1 MTLSERPVSGPA
13 ALGGRA
19 ASRGRARSPRRHL
32 TDRAVDRL
40 QEAALAGPGLAL
52 YVVLVVGSVAVAC
65 FYSVTNW
72 NGVSPDFAFV
82 GLTNYANVPSDPDVG
97 HAFLITAII
106 AGSATIVTNTLAIPI
121 AVLLNQSDVVTRIY
135 RSVIV
140 YPVILSPI
148 VTGLIW
154 ASILSTTGVLNS
166 VLAKLGL
173 PTTLI
178 LADPDQAVG
187 ALAFVSVWHTLGLCV
202 ILYLAGL
209 QTIPRDLEEAAGI
222 DGAGGLARFRHITL
236 PLLAPTMTV
245 NIVLLMIWFMRT
257 YDYVV
262 VMTGGG
268 PVTATNTVAFLTLQ
282 RAFQGFRYGFGSA
295 IAVVLLAVT
304 VVLSAIIFVG
314 SRRREAYL

>member
-1 MTLSERPVSGPA
+1 VS
-13 ALGGRA
+13 
-19 ASRGRARSPRRHL
+19 
-32 TDRAVDRL
+32 
-40 QEAALAGPGLAL
+40 
-52 YVVLVVGSVAVAC
+52 
-65 FYSVTNW
+65 
-72 NGVSPDFAFV
+72 FV
-82 GLTNYANVPSDPDVG
+82 GLTNYFNVPSDPDVG
-97 HAFLITAII
+97 HAFLVTAII
-106 AGSATIVTNTLAIPI
+106 AGSGTIITNALAIPI
-121 AVLLNQSDVVTRIY
+121 AVLLNRADVVTRLF

-166 VLAKLGL
+166 VLTKLGL
-173 PTTLI
+173 PPTVI
-178 LADPDQAVG
+178 LADPDQAVW
-187 ALAFVSVWHTLGLCV
+187 AIAFVSVWHTLGLCV

-209 QTIPRDLEEAAGI
+209 QTIPTDLEEAAGI
-222 DGAGGLARFRHITL
+222 DGAGGFARFRHITL

-245 NIVLLMIWFMRT
+245 NVVLLMIWFMRT

-268 PVTATNTVAFLTLQ
+268 PVTATNTVAFLVLQ

-295 IAVVLLAVT
+295 IAVVLLAIT
-304 VVLSAIIFVG
+304 IVLSAIVFLA

>member
-1 MTLSERPVSGPA
+1 LV
-13 ALGGRA
+13 LY
-19 ASRGRARSPRRHL
+19 
-32 TDRAVDRL
+32 AVL
-40 QEAALAGPGLAL
+40 I
-52 YVVLVVGSVAVAC
+52 VGSVCVAV
-65 FYSVTNW
+65 FYSLTDW
-72 NGVSPDFAFV
+72 NGVSPDVSFV
-82 GLTNYANVPSDPDVG
+82 GLANFARVPADPDAG
-97 HAFLITAII
+97 HAFIITAVI
-106 AGSATIVTNTLAIPI
+106 ASSATVITNIVAIPL
-121 AVLLNQSDVVTRIY
+121 AVLLNRSGVVTRIY
-135 RSVIV
+135 RSIIV

-166 VLAKLGL
+166 VLSKVGL

-187 ALAFVSVWHTLGLCV
+187 ALAFVSIWHTLGLCV

-209 QTIPRDLEEAAGI
+209 QTIPRDLEEAAAI

-245 NIVLLMIWFMRT
+245 NFVLLTIWFMRT

-268 PVTATNTVAFLTLQ
+268 PVTATNTVAFLVLQ

-295 IAVVLLAVT
+295 LAVVLLIIT
-304 VVLSAIIFVG
+304 IILSALIFVG
-314 SRRREAYL
+314 SRRREAHL

>member
-1 MTLSERPVSGPA
+1 VQDIL
-13 ALGGRA
+13 
-19 ASRGRARSPRRHL
+19 
-32 TDRAVDRL
+32 
-40 QEAALAGPGLAL
+40 LAGPGLTL
-52 YVVLVVGSVAVAC
+52 YVVLIVGSVGVAG
-65 FYSVTNW
+65 FYSLTNW
-72 NGVSPDFAFV
+72 NGVSPDVSFV
-82 GLTNYANVPSDPDVG
+82 GLTNYFNVPSDPDVG
-97 HAFLITAII
+97 HAFLVTAII
-106 AGSATIVTNTLAIPI
+106 AGSGTIITNALAIPI
-121 AVLLNQSDVVTRIY
+121 AVLLNRADVVTRLF

-166 VLAKLGL
+166 VLTKLGL
-173 PTTLI
+173 PPTVI
-178 LADPDQAVG
+178 LADPDQAVW
-187 ALAFVSVWHTLGLCV
+187 AIAFVSVWHTLGLCV

-209 QTIPRDLEEAAGI
+209 QTIPTDLEEAAGI
-222 DGAGGLARFRHITL
+222 DGAGGFARFRHITL

-245 NIVLLMIWFMRT
+245 NVVLLMIWFMRT

-268 PVTATNTVAFLTLQ
+268 PVTATNTVAFLVLQ

-295 IAVVLLAVT
+295 IAVVLLAIT
-304 VVLSAIIFVG
+304 IVLSAIVFLA

>member
-1 MTLSERPVSGPA
+1 M
-13 ALGGRA
+13 
-19 ASRGRARSPRRHL
+19 
-32 TDRAVDRL
+32 
-40 QEAALAGPGLAL
+40 
-52 YVVLVVGSVAVAC
+52 
-65 FYSVTNW
+65 
-72 NGVSPDFAFV
+72 
-82 GLTNYANVPSDPDVG
+82 
-97 HAFLITAII
+97 
-106 AGSATIVTNTLAIPI
+106 
-121 AVLLNQSDVVTRIY
+121 
-135 RSVIV
+135 IV

-166 VLAKLGL
+166 VLAGLGL
-173 PTTLI
+173 QTTVI
-178 LADPDQAVG
+178 LADPDQAVW

-209 QTIPRDLEEAAGI
+209 QTIPHDLEEAAAI
-222 DGAGGLARFRHITL
+222 DGADGIGRFWHITL

-245 NIVLLMIWFMRT
+245 NIVLLLIWFMRT

-268 PVTATNTVAFLTLQ
+268 PVTATNTVAFLVLQ

-295 IAVVLLAVT
+295 IAVVLLAIT
-304 VVLSAIIFVG
+304 VILSAIIFVG